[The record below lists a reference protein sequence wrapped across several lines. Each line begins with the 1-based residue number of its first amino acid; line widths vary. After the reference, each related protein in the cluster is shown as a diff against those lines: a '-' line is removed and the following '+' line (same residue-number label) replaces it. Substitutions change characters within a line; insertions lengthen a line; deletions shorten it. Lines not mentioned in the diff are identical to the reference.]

1 MKILERLALIIFSII
16 ILILA
21 VVSCL
26 VVFDL
31 VELEKIT
38 EYINEVIQNETVE
51 KVIVISSVVC
61 ILLAIKALF
70 FPTRIK
76 KKEEIKSGVL
86 LENRDGRLLIS
97 KDTIENLIV
106 SVVKSFKDAMD
117 VQTKVYLD
125 SENNITVFISLLV
138 NENAVIK
145 ELSSNIQTKIKET
158 VKRNT
163 DLDVNQINI
172 NVKNIENN
180 KSDNTVVKAQNS
192 VAKIKLENVQV
203 NKNEE
208 VKLENANVDV
218 KTNSLENYQVI
229 NQQEVQDNIQINEQ
243 NNNEMIYQMNNQESF
258 QDNNEINNSE
268 VNNSTNNQM

>member
-21 VVSCL
+21 VGSCL

-31 VELEKIT
+31 LELEKIA
-38 EYINEVIQNETVE
+38 EYLNDVIENETVAR
-51 KVIVISSVVC
+51 VVVISSVIC

-70 FPTRIK
+70 FPSRIK

-86 LENRDGRLLIS
+86 LENKDGRLLIS

-172 NVKNIENN
+172 NVKNIEND
-180 KSDNTVVKAQNS
+180 KSDNAVVKAQNS

-203 NKNEE
+203 NTNEE
-208 VKLENANVDV
+208 IK
-218 KTNSLENYQVI
+218 
-229 NQQEVQDNIQINEQ
+229 QEK
-243 NNNEMIYQMNNQESF
+243 
-258 QDNNEINNSE
+258 
-268 VNNSTNNQM
+268 

>member
-21 VVSCL
+21 VGSCL

-31 VELEKIT
+31 LELEKIA
-38 EYINEVIQNETVE
+38 EYLNDVIENETVAR
-51 KVIVISSVVC
+51 VVVISSVIC

-70 FPTRIK
+70 FPSRIK

-86 LENRDGRLLIS
+86 LENKDGRLLIS

-172 NVKNIENN
+172 NVKNIEND

-203 NKNEE
+203 NTNEE
-208 VKLENANVDV
+208 IK
-218 KTNSLENYQVI
+218 
-229 NQQEVQDNIQINEQ
+229 QEK
-243 NNNEMIYQMNNQESF
+243 
-258 QDNNEINNSE
+258 
-268 VNNSTNNQM
+268 

>member
-38 EYINEVIQNETVE
+38 EYINDVIENETVAR
-51 KVIVISSVVC
+51 VVVISSIVC

-70 FPTRIK
+70 FPSRIK

-97 KDTIENLIV
+97 KDTIENLII

-117 VQTKVYLD
+117 VQTKVLLD
-125 SENNITVFISLLV
+125 ADNNITVFISLLV

-180 KSDNTVVKAQNS
+180 KSENTVVKAQNS

-203 NKNEE
+203 NRNEE
-208 VKLENANVDV
+208 VKQESNQVNSQAN
-218 KTNSLENYQVI
+218 Y
-229 NQQEVQDNIQINEQ
+229 QDNI
-243 NNNEMIYQMNNQESF
+243 
-258 QDNNEINNSE
+258 
-268 VNNSTNNQM
+268 VNNQMQNFEQATNENNAREDDIIVF

>member
-1 MKILERLALIIFSII
+1 MKILERIALIIFSII

-31 VELEKIT
+31 VQLENIS
-38 EYINEVIQNETVE
+38 EYLNDVIENETVART
-51 KVIVISSVVC
+51 IVISSIIC

-70 FPTRIK
+70 FPSRIK
-76 KKEEIKSGVL
+76 KKEEIKSGIL
-86 LENRDGRLLIS
+86 LENKDGRLLIS
-97 KDTIENLIV
+97 KDTIENLIT
-106 SVVKSFKDAMD
+106 SVVKSFKDAID
-117 VQTKVYLD
+117 AQTKVFLD

-138 NENAVIK
+138 NEDAVIK

-180 KSDNTVVKAQNS
+180 NKSENTVVKTQNS

-203 NKNEE
+203 NKIED
-208 VKLENANVDV
+208 ANQ
-218 KTNSLENYQVI
+218 S
-229 NQQEVQDNIQINEQ
+229 
-243 NNNEMIYQMNNQESF
+243 NNQG
-258 QDNNEINNSE
+258 
-268 VNNSTNNQM
+268 NNQMQNIEQTTNENYTKEDKIVL